1 MINSSVAFQVNY
13 IPPEIAS
20 CQYLSITA
28 KYVFGRIGGYTK
40 KYSQDCW
47 VTNAQLAD
55 ECGISARSVAEAINQ
70 LRDHKLIVTSLGM
83 YKNKK
88 IRYIKVIYKPVN
100 ENAKSAQSDCAK
112 NAQSESAKSAQS
124 ESAKSAQ
131 SDCAKSASTVC
142 KICTMESAKSA
153 QSSSIYRDKS
163 RVKIEL
169 NKTNTSSSQS
179 HTQFSI
185 EKIENDALYLQNIFT
200 EEIMKLAKRNIEA
213 RNVSS
218 FIESEKWLRWNRQND
233 KLKFIKSEKRL
244 RELVSSWVLKSLENV
259 VTHPEVTNQEDLTE
273 KRQAFLASLKY

>member
-20 CQYLSITA
+20 CKYLSITA

-88 IRYIKVIYKPVN
+88 IRYIKVIYEPLN
-100 ENAKSAQSDCAK
+100 
-112 NAQSESAKSAQS
+112 ESAKT
-124 ESAKSAQ
+124 AQ
-131 SDCAKSASTVC
+131 SDCAKSASRLC
-142 KICTMESAKSA
+142 KNCTMESAKSA
-153 QSSSIYRDKS
+153 QSSSIYRDKN
-163 RVKIEL
+163 REKIEL

-273 KRQAFLASLKY
+273 KRHAFLASLKY

>member
-20 CQYLSITA
+20 CKYLSITA

-112 NAQSESAKSAQS
+112 MHNRKVQNLHLL
-124 ESAKSAQ
+124 
-131 SDCAKSASTVC
+131 CAKT
-142 KICTMESAKSA
+142 A
-153 QSSSIYRDKS
+153 QWKVQKMHNPHLY
-163 RVKIEL
+163 IEI
-169 NKTNTSSSQS
+169 KV
-179 HTQFSI
+179 
-185 EKIENDALYLQNIFT
+185 EK
-200 EEIMKLAKRNIEA
+200 K
-213 RNVSS
+213 
-218 FIESEKWLRWNRQND
+218 
-233 KLKFIKSEKRL
+233 
-244 RELVSSWVLKSLENV
+244 
-259 VTHPEVTNQEDLTE
+259 
-273 KRQAFLASLKY
+273 